1 MDPYEARDGIGHFIE
16 YYNHRRPHQGIG
28 FVTPYERLTGQDEH
42 IKKVRRIRWKR
53 KINSLYA
60 QRIRMSKNKGLFL
73 ICPEETMSLISLN
86 KNI

>member
-28 FVTPYERLTGQDEH
+28 FVTPYERLTGRDEH
-42 IKKVRRIRWKR
+42 IKKER
-53 KINSLYA
+53 KLNSLYA

-73 ICPEETMSLISLN
+73 IYPEETMSLISLN